1 MLSDMCGCAQSA
13 CLKAM
18 CCLSLHAFHAAL
30 PEVAGSFSFSD
41 EGGRAT
47 EMTHRSGTKVNL
59 AAHAVILP
67 SFAIVDNW
75 SDHTARVELQDDG
88 EQSVSYVCY
97 QLRKKHDPLRAR
109 IEKYAGT
116 KVSAFVDTADSL
128 RDVYLQEC
136 ATAKRGEVASKAS
149 IIAGA
154 KQMRKKVGAAKARI
168 VRQAN
173 AKAGAKRRRVSL
185 LD

>member
-1 MLSDMCGCAQSA
+1 MLEGHVFFIFACIPCRAPRGCW
-13 CLKAM
+13 K
-18 CCLSLHAFHAAL
+18 
-30 PEVAGSFSFSD
+30 FSFSD
-41 EGGRAT
+41 EGGRAA

-59 AAHAVILP
+59 AAHVVILP
-67 SFAIVDNW
+67 SFASVDNW
-75 SDHTARVELQDDG
+75 SDHTARVELQDDD
-88 EQSVSYVCY
+88 EQSASYVYVCY
-97 QLRKKHDPLRAR
+97 QLLKKNDPLRAR